1 MFTGISIETSLT
13 YPREFYEEN
22 RWQKLTRRL
31 KEEPLVPLG
40 MPPAIRPM
48 YCLTFSIGCALTCW
62 ALYHASK
69 SIRSGDQQRTN
80 RMFRAR
86 IYAQGFTIVAMVA
99 GSMYWKSDRQ
109 KRKEFDEVVAER
121 KAKEKNDLW
130 IKELEA
136 RDEEEKEIRAEKER
150 RSKRLS
156 DRFGK
161 SEQSEVLD
169 GGKNPILA
177 QVRAAE
183 GKDSEDA
190 SSVVDGKEKKQK
202 STLESVKEMI
212 MGKK

>member
-1 MFTGISIETSLT
+1 MSSTNLPSSFDGDS
-13 YPREFYEEN
+13 EFYEEN

-40 MPPAIRPM
+40 
-48 YCLTFSIGCALTCW
+48 CALTCW

-69 SIRSGDQQRTN
+69 SIRAGDQQRTN

-109 KRKEFDEVVAER
+109 KRKEFDDVVAER

-150 RSKRLS
+150 RSKRMS
-156 DRFGK
+156 DRFGQG
-161 SEQSEVLD
+161 EQPKVLD
-169 GGKNPILA
+169 GTKNPILT

-183 GKDSEDA
+183 GKGSDSA
-190 SSVVDGKEKKQK
+190 ASVVEEKEQKK
-202 STLESVKEMI
+202 STLESVREMI

>member
-1 MFTGISIETSLT
+1 MSSTNLPSSFDGDT
-13 YPREFYEEN
+13 EFYEEN

-31 KEEPLVPLG
+31 KEEPLVPL
-40 MPPAIRPM
+40 
-48 YCLTFSIGCALTCW
+48 GCALTCW

-161 SEQSEVLD
+161 GEQSKVIDE
-169 GGKNPILA
+169 GKNPILA

>member
-1 MFTGISIETSLT
+1 MSSTNLPSSFDGDS
-13 YPREFYEEN
+13 EFYEEN

-40 MPPAIRPM
+40 
-48 YCLTFSIGCALTCW
+48 CALTCY

-121 KAKEKNDLW
+121 KAKEKHDLW

-136 RDEEEKEIRAEKER
+136 RDEEEKEIRAEKDR
-150 RSKRLS
+150 RSKRLT
-156 DRFGK
+156 DRFGQG
-161 SEQSEVLD
+161 EQSKAVD
-169 GGKNPILA
+169 GAKSSVLA
-177 QVRAAE
+177 QVKAAE
-183 GKDSEDA
+183 GKEGEGANSF
-190 SSVVDGKEKKQK
+190 VDEKEHKQK

>member
-1 MFTGISIETSLT
+1 MSSTNMPSSFDGDTILRIEPMAEADPPVERRA
-13 YPREFYEEN
+13 PRASGYASSHSTN
-22 RWQKLTRRL
+22 
-31 KEEPLVPLG
+31 
-40 MPPAIRPM
+40 
-48 YCLTFSIGCALTCW
+48 

-109 KRKEFDEVVAER
+109 KRKEFDRWWQSARRRRRTICGSRSWRREIKRR
-121 KAKEKNDLW
+121 KRP
-130 IKELEA
+130 EL
-136 RDEEEKEIRAEKER
+136 KR
-150 RSKRLS
+150 RE
-156 DRFGK
+156 DR
-161 SEQSEVLD
+161 SVLN

>member
-1 MFTGISIETSLT
+1 
-13 YPREFYEEN
+13 
-22 RWQKLTRRL
+22 
-31 KEEPLVPLG
+31 
-40 MPPAIRPM
+40 
-48 YCLTFSIGCALTCW
+48 
-62 ALYHASK
+62 
-69 SIRSGDQQRTN
+69 
-80 RMFRAR
+80 MFRAR

-150 RSKRLS
+150 RSKRMS
-156 DRFGK
+156 DRFGQG
-161 SEQSEVLD
+161 EQPKVLD
-169 GGKNPILA
+169 GTKNPILT

-183 GKDSEDA
+183 GKDSDSA
-190 SSVVDGKEKKQK
+190 ASVVEEKEQKK
-202 STLESVKEMI
+202 STLESVREMI

>member
-1 MFTGISIETSLT
+1 MSSTNMPSSFDGDTILRIEPMAEADPPVERRA
-13 YPREFYEEN
+13 PRASGYASSHSTN
-22 RWQKLTRRL
+22 
-31 KEEPLVPLG
+31 
-40 MPPAIRPM
+40 
-48 YCLTFSIGCALTCW
+48 

-86 IYAQGFTIVAMVA
+86 IYAQGFTIVAMV
-99 GSMYWKSDRQ
+99 
-109 KRKEFDEVVAER
+109 VAER

-136 RDEEEKEIRAEKER
+136 RDKEEKETRAEKER
-150 RSKRLS
+150 RSK
-156 DRFGK
+156 
-161 SEQSEVLD
+161 
-169 GGKNPILA
+169 P

>member
-1 MFTGISIETSLT
+1 
-13 YPREFYEEN
+13 
-22 RWQKLTRRL
+22 
-31 KEEPLVPLG
+31 
-40 MPPAIRPM
+40 
-48 YCLTFSIGCALTCW
+48 
-62 ALYHASK
+62 
-69 SIRSGDQQRTN
+69 
-80 RMFRAR
+80 
-86 IYAQGFTIVAMVA
+86 MVA

-161 SEQSEVLD
+161 GEQSKVIDE
-169 GGKNPILA
+169 GKNPILA

>member
-1 MFTGISIETSLT
+1 MSSTNLPSSFDGDT
-13 YPREFYEEN
+13 EFYEEN

-31 KEEPLVPLG
+31 KEEPLVPL
-40 MPPAIRPM
+40 
-48 YCLTFSIGCALTCW
+48 GCALTCW

-121 KAKEKNDLW
+121 KAKEKHDLW

-136 RDEEEKEIRAEKER
+136 RDEEEKEIQAEKER

-156 DRFGK
+156 DRSTK
-161 SEQSEVLD
+161 SEQSKVLD
-169 GGKNPILA
+169 GAKNPILA

-183 GKDSEDA
+183 GKDNENA
-190 SSVVDGKEKKQK
+190 SSTVDKKEHKQK

-212 MGKK
+212 MGRK

>member
-1 MFTGISIETSLT
+1 MSSTNLPSSFDGDT
-13 YPREFYEEN
+13 EFYEEN

-31 KEEPLVPLG
+31 KEEPLVPL
-40 MPPAIRPM
+40 
-48 YCLTFSIGCALTCW
+48 GCALTCW

-109 KRKEFDEVVAER
+109 KRKEFDDVVAER
-121 KAKEKNDLW
+121 KAKEKNELW

-156 DRFGK
+156 DRLG
-161 SEQSEVLD
+161 S
-169 GGKNPILA
+169 GGANT
-177 QVRAAE
+177 
-183 GKDSEDA
+183 
-190 SSVVDGKEKKQK
+190 VVDEKEQKQK

>member
-1 MFTGISIETSLT
+1 MSSTNLPSSFDGDT
-13 YPREFYEEN
+13 EFYEEN

-31 KEEPLVPLG
+31 KEEPLVPL
-40 MPPAIRPM
+40 
-48 YCLTFSIGCALTCW
+48 GCALTCW

-121 KAKEKNDLW
+121 KAKEKHDLW

-136 RDEEEKEIRAEKER
+136 RDEEEKEIQAEKVR
-150 RSKRLS
+150 RSKRLT
-156 DRFGK
+156 DRSGK
-161 SEQSEVLD
+161 SGQSKELD
-169 GGKNPILA
+169 GAKNPILA

-183 GKDSEDA
+183 GKDNENA
-190 SSVVDGKEKKQK
+190 SSMVDDKEHKQK

-212 MGKK
+212 MGRK

>member
-1 MFTGISIETSLT
+1 
-13 YPREFYEEN
+13 
-22 RWQKLTRRL
+22 
-31 KEEPLVPLG
+31 
-40 MPPAIRPM
+40 
-48 YCLTFSIGCALTCW
+48 
-62 ALYHASK
+62 
-69 SIRSGDQQRTN
+69 
-80 RMFRAR
+80 MFRAR

-161 SEQSEVLD
+161 GEQSKVIDE
-169 GGKNPILA
+169 GKNPILA

>member
-1 MFTGISIETSLT
+1 MSSTNLPSSFDGDT
-13 YPREFYEEN
+13 EFYEEN

-31 KEEPLVPLG
+31 KEEPLVPL
-40 MPPAIRPM
+40 
-48 YCLTFSIGCALTCW
+48 GCALTCW

-136 RDEEEKEIRAEKER
+136 RDEEDKEIRAEKER

-156 DRFGK
+156 DRSGK
-161 SEQSEVLD
+161 VEQSNRLD
-169 GGKNPILA
+169 SAKNPILA

-190 SSVVDGKEKKQK
+190 SSVVDEKEKKQK

>member
-1 MFTGISIETSLT
+1 MSSTNLPSSFDGDT
-13 YPREFYEEN
+13 EFYEEN

-31 KEEPLVPLG
+31 KEEPLVPL
-40 MPPAIRPM
+40 
-48 YCLTFSIGCALTCW
+48 GCALTCW

-121 KAKEKNDLW
+121 KAKEKNELW

-150 RSKRLS
+150 RSKRLA
-156 DRFGK
+156 DRSAQGEQTKVFDGAK
-161 SEQSEVLD
+161 SSVLAEV
-169 GGKNPILA
+169 
-177 QVRAAE
+177 RSAE
-183 GKDSEDA
+183 GKGSESA
-190 SSVVDGKEKKQK
+190 SSVVDEKEQKQK
-202 STLESVKEMI
+202 STLESVKELI

>member
-1 MFTGISIETSLT
+1 MSSTNLPSSFDGDT
-13 YPREFYEEN
+13 EFYEEN

-31 KEEPLVPLG
+31 KEEPLVPL
-40 MPPAIRPM
+40 
-48 YCLTFSIGCALTCW
+48 GCALTCW

-121 KAKEKNDLW
+121 KAKEKNELW

-136 RDEEEKEIRAEKER
+136 RDEEDKEIRAEKER

-156 DRFGK
+156 DRSGQL
-161 SEQSEVLD
+161 EQT
-169 GGKNPILA
+169 K
-177 QVRAAE
+177 VRAAE
-183 GKDSEDA
+183 GKDSEGA
-190 SSVVDGKEKKQK
+190 SSVVDGKEQKQK